1 MYRPDTSFLRKL
13 KRLDPNLG
21 CKYEPGHEHFV
32 ITYRR
37 AVGQPVPVMLIED
50 GGGGFRWPDDRDIR
64 KLEESDTHRVP
75 VKDRLRML
83 SKYFEEDR
91 EHRRR
96 KAKENIRDMTK
107 DNRIQ
112 LTRAFAKAANQGGK
126 HNSQFRRIILT
137 PKGQVF

>member
-1 MYRPDTSFLRKL
+1 MYRPDTSFLKKL

-21 CKYEPGHEHFV
+21 CRYEPGHEHFV

-37 AVGQPVPVMLIED
+37 AIGQPVPVMLIE
-50 GGGGFRWPDDRDIR
+50 GPNGTFRWPDDRDIR
-64 KLEESDTHRVP
+64 KLEESDLHRVP
-75 VKDRLRML
+75 VKERLRIL
-83 SKYFEEDR
+83 ARYFEEDR

-107 DNRIQ
+107 DNKIQ

-126 HNSQFRRIILT
+126 HNAQFRRIILT